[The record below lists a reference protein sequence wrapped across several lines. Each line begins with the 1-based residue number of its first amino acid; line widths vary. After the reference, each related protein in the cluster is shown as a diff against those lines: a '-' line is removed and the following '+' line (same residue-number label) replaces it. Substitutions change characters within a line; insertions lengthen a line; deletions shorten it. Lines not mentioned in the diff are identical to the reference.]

1 MNYAEVFITAIVSL
15 KANKL
20 RTLLT
25 MLGIIIG
32 IFAVTLVL
40 IISQGAT
47 SAITSKISSLGTN
60 LVFAGQGPTGAL
72 TTEDAQAIEQQVTDV
87 STYTELVSKSEQV
100 SANGQTGTYTILGVN
115 PSYATM
121 H

>member
-1 MNYAEVFITAIVSL
+1 MNYTEVFITALSSL
-15 KANKL
+15 KSNKL

-47 SAITSKISSLGTN
+47 TAITSKISSLGTN
-60 LVFAGQGPTGAL
+60 LIFAGQGPTGQL
-72 TTEDAQAIEQQVTDV
+72 TTEDAQAIVQQISDISAYSEVVD
-87 STYTELVSKSEQV
+87 KSEQV
-100 SANGQTGTYTILGVN
+100 SANG
-115 PSYATM
+115 
-121 H
+121 